1 MPEVSIQHLIG
12 TVALIGL
19 VISAGLFYT
28 IFTSFVQ
35 DDNREKELGQISEN
49 VALNMEEMINL
60 IKFSQYYPNCTA
72 KIIDL
77 PTDVGGKTYKIQ
89 LNDDANQSFQVSAFL
104 ATQPTVSATST
115 IPYNSGDNSSNFQ
128 VRLETNETVQYVSNV
143 GADNLTIAYAG
154 TIYGKPNTVIWAIP
168 DQNSNGNFTIG
179 IGWVTRTAVGG

>member
-35 DDNREKELGQISEN
+35 DDNRKKELGQISEN

-60 IKFSQYYPNCTA
+60 IKFSQFYPNCTA

-77 PTDVGGKTYKIQ
+77 PTDVGGRTYKIQ
-89 LNDDANQSFQVSAFL
+89 LKDINQTFQVNAYL
-104 ATQPTVSATST
+104 ATQPTVSTTST
-115 IPYNSGDNSSNFQ
+115 IPYNSGDI
-128 VRLETNETVQYVSNV
+128 RLETTETVYSLYNV
-143 GADNLTIAYAG
+143 GVDNLTIACSG
-154 TIYGKPNTVIWAIP
+154 TIYGKPQTVIWVYP
-168 DQNSNGNFTIG
+168 DSSSTGNFTIG
-179 IGWVTRTAVGG
+179 IGWVEG